1 MRNRVLGWLGVAL
14 LTAVTFGYFLWT
26 YNPVS
31 HRDIGYRVISDFEIE
46 IDFEVTRPT
55 GSGVSCELEALNS
68 SFAVVGWK
76 EFSLAPSQSLAERF
90 TVRIT
95 TTQPAVTGVVRSCR
109 LN

>member
-14 LTAVTFGYFLWT
+14 LTLLTLAYFLWT

-31 HRDIGYRVISDFEIE
+31 YRDVGYRVLSDFEIE
-46 IDFEVTRPT
+46 IDFEVTRPPGET
-55 GSGVSCELEALNS
+55 IRCEFEALNS

-76 EFSLAPSQSLAERF
+76 EYNLNASQLLTEQF
-90 TVRIT
+90 TVRLT
-95 TTQPAVTGVVRSCR
+95 TTQQAVTGVVRSCR